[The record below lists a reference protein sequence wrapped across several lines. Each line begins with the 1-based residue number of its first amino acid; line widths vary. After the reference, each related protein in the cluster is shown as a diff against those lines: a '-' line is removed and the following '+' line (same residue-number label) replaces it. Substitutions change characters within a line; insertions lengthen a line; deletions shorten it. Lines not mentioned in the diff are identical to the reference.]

1 MNNLKSIRKK
11 HNMSIAKLSEKTGIT
26 SAYISMLENGKKH
39 NPSLGILKRIAE
51 ALNTPLSELI

>member
-11 HNMSIAKLSEKTGIT
+11 RNMSIAKLSEKTGIT

-39 NPSLGILKRIAE
+39 NPSLDILKRIAE
-51 ALNTPLSELI
+51 ALDTPLSELI

>member
-11 HNMSIAKLSEKTGIT
+11 HNMSIAKLSEETGIT

-39 NPSLGILKRIAE
+39 NPSLDILKRIAE
-51 ALNTPLSELI
+51 ALNTPLAELI